1 MDPAPVQ
8 MHLYGLP
15 TDLIVSIISDFV
27 AARETSAE
35 RVDNY
40 EQWLRMAY
48 GDTFAEAFPMV
59 YGRKYHTTTMD
70 HLTTD
75 WLGPRMYRPSLD
87 ELLRGAL
94 GQSDAETHYVT
105 SFDTRRAAGSSR
117 ISSRSSNASTRASAA
132 A

>member
-1 MDPAPVQ
+1 

-105 SFDTRRAAGSSR
+105 RFRYPTRGGFQSYLQPFFERLDTR
-117 ISSRSSNASTRASAA
+117 SAA